1 MRLSLRSLV
10 VDLEIRAHNALKA
23 LESAP
28 ALDGRSADAAANIAH
43 TAGEA
48 KLLLGEDLDG
58 DSETFYPTY
67 RRLTQA
73 LFERET
79 FELPFLIYHDQAAGR
94 ATRLCSELLANIN
107 WPYDP
112 LLVSTFSTQYYSTL
126 PHWSVVA
133 LPCGEQ
139 NRLLGIPDL
148 CHELGH
154 TVYAREDERL
164 AGNFLNE
171 LKGHLREAVRTTAP
185 PEGFE
190 PDDYFTDVIF
200 AWQEGWLQEF
210 VCDLIATY
218 LVGPAFPRQHARLR
232 AMTQPPSPM
241 FELKLLAW
249 HPADDARMQACLLLL
264 DAAGFAEQAK
274 ALRALWGEM
283 ATASGDGK
291 PELYEVVYPE
301 ELLQHLVQTVVVACR
316 DLGLRAYDPGLDPQS
331 DIPRLANDAWDRLQA
346 SPEEY
351 ESWEQQT
358 LKSLW
363 ARWGV

>member
-1 MRLSLRSLV
+1 VRLSLRSLV

-28 ALDGRSADAAANIAH
+28 TLDGRSADAAANITH

-48 KLLLGEDLDG
+48 RRLLGEDLDG

-67 RRLTQA
+67 RKLTQS

-79 FELPFLIYHDQAAGR
+79 FELPFLIYHDEPATR
-94 ATRLCSELLANIN
+94 ATRLCSELLENIN

-126 PHWSVVA
+126 PHWRVIA
-133 LPCGEQ
+133 LPSGEQ

-154 TVYAREDERL
+154 TVYARDDERL
-164 AGNFLNE
+164 AGNFLKE
-171 LKGHLREAVRTTAP
+171 LRKHLREAMPTTAP
-185 PEGFE
+185 PNDLD

-264 DAAGFAEQAK
+264 DDAGFTDQSDV
-274 ALRALWGEM
+274 LRALWGEM

-291 PELYEVVYPE
+291 PDLYEVVYPP
-301 ELLQHLVQTVVVACR
+301 ELLGHLVQTVVTACR
-316 DLGLRAYDPGLDPQS
+316 DLGLRAYDPDLDPES
-331 DIPRLANDAWDRLQA
+331 DIPRLTNEAWDRLQS
-346 SPEEY
+346 SPHDY
-351 ESWEQQT
+351 AAWEQQT
-358 LKSLW
+358 LKNLW
-363 ARWGV
+363 SRWDV